1 MKKLTAM
8 LAFAALALSAGTV
21 SAEPLEK
28 MAKKLAGGLQEKKIA
43 KVAVLDF
50 QYHEGAR
57 SSGSTI
63 VQERLTTYLAE
74 TGKVEVIERNLI
86 KKLLEERK
94 LELTGVIDPQTTREL
109 GKILGVSV
117 VITGTLNDLPEKE
130 TEVNARAVE
139 TETGKIITAAKAEI
153 DRTWTDSPVKP
164 VQTVSTGSTGT
175 KTPPVITP
183 SGKFLGK
190 PLVQI
195 AILLDT
201 SNSMDGLINQAR
213 TQIWSIVNEFV
224 SAEQK
229 GKNPEIQVALYEYGN
244 SSLSAADGY
253 IRRLTPFTTNLNSV
267 SEMLFSL
274 KTNGGEEYCGWVV
287 KDAVEGLEWS
297 SYADVYKAIFIAGNE
312 PFTQGPVS
320 FLESMQKASAAG
332 IFVNTIYCGD
342 RQRGIAEQWKASAEA
357 AGGDYSNIDQQLQVK
372 YVTAP
377 QDDEIAALSAK
388 MNRTQV
394 PMGMKGISARDDM
407 RKAEQRTALAAPGAA
422 AAMSSYRASAQASKS
437 EAEWDAVAAV
447 ASGQRKAESI
457 NKEELPSDLR
467 NLSDSDRKQKLESLA
482 AERKAIQKKIAELNI
497 ARQKYLA
504 EQERAASKKGPKT
517 LEQAILETVRK
528 QGAAKGIK
536 FKAE

>member
-28 MAKKLAGGLQEKKIA
+28 MAKKLTGGLQDKKIA

-94 LELTGVIDPQTTREL
+94 LELTGVIDPQTTREV

-164 VQTVSTGSTGT
+164 AQTVSTGGTGT
-175 KTPPVITP
+175 KTPTTTP
-183 SGKFLGK
+183 PGQFLGK

-244 SSLSAADGY
+244 SGLSAADGY
-253 IRRLTPFTTNLNSV
+253 IRRITPFTTSLDSV
-267 SEMLFSL
+267 SEMLFAL
-274 KTNGGEEYCGWVV
+274 KTNGGEEYCGWAV
-287 KDAVEGLEWS
+287 KDAVDELAWS
-297 SYADVYKAIFIAGNE
+297 SYADVYKAIFISGNE

-320 FLESMQKASAAG
+320 FLESMQKASAKG

-342 RQRGIAEQWKASAEA
+342 RQRGIAEQWKAAAEA

-372 YVTAP
+372 YVAAP

-388 MNRTQV
+388 LNRTQV
-394 PMGMKGISARDDM
+394 PMGTKGIYAQNSM

-422 AAMSSYRASAQASKS
+422 AAMSSYRASDQASKS

-447 ASGQRKAESI
+447 ASGQRKASDI
-457 NKEELPSDLR
+457 NKEELPDNLK
-467 NLSDSDRKQKLESLA
+467 NLSDSDRRQKLESMA
-482 AERKAIQKKIAELNI
+482 NERKAIQKKIAELNI
-497 ARQKYLA
+497 SRQKYLA

-528 QGAAKGIK
+528 QGSAKGIK
-536 FKAE
+536 FKAD